1 MSFIEIPE
9 PGFKQGD
16 FVKVYETGET
26 FTVWVRMYDIDLKE
40 WFYEDAEHN
49 YNYYANELALVHTNP
64 EPDETIQIPK
74 PKYGLYTLL
83 KEDVS
88 EDEEWGSVID
98 ITYNPQKGGWF
109 YTVQYG
115 ANRKYPTGYTTI
127 FPEHILKSWQEYKD
141 ND

>member
-9 PGFKQGD
+9 PKFEEGQLVRVSRMNCIFS
-16 FVKVYETGET
+16 
-26 FTVWVRMYDIDLKE
+26 VWMRFYDIHNGK
-40 WFYEDAEHN
+40 WSYEDENRDYECYEDELEPAYTHPDSAE
-49 YNYYANELALVHTNP
+49 P
-64 EPDETIQIPK
+64 IQVPK
-74 PKYGLYTLL
+74 PKYRLYTIV

-88 EDEEWGSVID
+88 EDQEWGSVID

-127 FPEHILKSWQEYKD
+127 FPEYILKSWQEYKD